1 MKKLS
6 FLALTRSR
14 LGLFWKGDPMPGL
27 CRRNILFVL
36 AVALWLLAFGSF
48 PLAEAD
54 DHSNKQSLQGRV
66 VAVGIPGASAIS
78 AIGTFLPGGPI
89 HDNPALAA
97 YTQAGRV
104 LDPVRIVVGSTSNF
118 GAPVADPAQKEGSF
132 LSIDPTGP
140 EVLRIPPRFAAAGD
154 QASALGGRV
163 QMYSAQ
169 SPAFL
174 NGVNTPSAVTADFTA
189 VSNPLGMSINNAFG
203 RLWPAN
209 APFGLEGIGTSTI
222 VDPTGLPLAGAPNQQ
237 TGGVYAGDLTPR
249 QPTQVLPGALH
260 RGAVGTA
267 FLGRAPD
274 GSGRAVF
281 SVVVADGSVV
291 QEHTAQALD
300 GLAPEGTVSPLLGS
314 DADDH
319 GNRHV
324 SPRLGAI
331 VNYSPTRILYVSEP
345 FANSIVAI
353 DLTDDGVIFRVVG
366 VRRFHSEALHE
377 PVDLAPAEIETSDPN
392 WASNTT
398 LEEGADFYVANRGN
412 NTIVRMRQDGTVAA
426 VRRVRLANGRSL
438 GTARLNGIA
447 VSSDG
452 STIWVTV
459 TGHLPGQGEQRGA
472 VLELPAFGD

>member
-6 FLALTRSR
+6 FLAIIAA
-14 LGLFWKGDPMPGL
+14 L
-27 CRRNILFVL
+27 CIS
-36 AVALWLLAFGSF
+36 ATGSF
-48 PLAEAD
+48 NFAEAD
-54 DHSNKQSLQGRV
+54 DHGNKPSLKGRV

-78 AIGTFLPGGPI
+78 AVGTFLPGGPI

-97 YTQAGRV
+97 YTQPGRV
-104 LDPVRIVVGSTSNF
+104 LDPVRILVGSTSNF
-118 GAPVADPAQKEGSF
+118 GAPVADPEQKEGSF
-132 LSIDPTGP
+132 LSIDPTGTDML
-140 EVLRIPPRFAAAGD
+140 VIPPSFAAADG

-174 NGVNTPSAVTADFTA
+174 NGISTPSAVTADFTA

-222 VDPTGLPLAGAPNQQ
+222 VDPTGIPLAGAPNQQ

-249 QPTQVLPGALH
+249 LPTQVLPGALN

-267 FLGRAPD
+267 FLGHSPD

-281 SVVVADGSVV
+281 SVVIADGSIV

-314 DADDH
+314 DDDDD

-324 SPRLGAI
+324 STRLGAI

-345 FANSIVAI
+345 VEDSITAI
-353 DLTDDGVIFRVVG
+353 DLTDDGVIFRVAG
-366 VRRFHSEALHE
+366 VRRFQSEALNE
-377 PVDLAPAEIETSDPN
+377 PVDLAPAEIETSNPN

-398 LEEGADFYVANRGN
+398 LEEKADFYVANRGN
-412 NTIVRMRQDGTVAA
+412 KTIVRMRQDGTVVA
-426 VRRVRLANGRSL
+426 VRRVRLADGRSL
-438 GTARLNGIA
+438 GNARLNGIA

-452 STIWVTV
+452 SKIWVTV
-459 TGHLPGQGEQRGA
+459 TGHLPGQGNQGA
-472 VLELPAFGD
+472 VLELPAFEE